1 MSESIDVL
9 AVMDAALSRLWN
21 SIPIRQVWTKD
32 QLDADEQL
40 KEARAAVAELIEA
53 AELLRMLS
61 TSHEEFPE
69 WPAGWSWLR
78 IDSAISRVRGAA

>member
-1 MSESIDVL
+1 MSEKIDVL
-9 AVMDAALSRLWN
+9 AALDAALHRLWD
-21 SIPIRQVWTKD
+21 SVPVRQVWTME

-53 AELLRMLS
+53 AEILRMLA
-61 TSHEEFPE
+61 TSHEEFPD

>member
-53 AELLRMLS
+53 AELLRMLA
-61 TSHEEFPE
+61 TSHEEFPD

-78 IDSAISRVRGAA
+78 VDSAISRVRGTA

>member
-53 AELLRMLS
+53 AEL
-61 TSHEEFPE
+61 PD
-69 WPAGWSWLR
+69 WPAGWDWDR
-78 IDSAISRVRGAA
+78 ISSALSNVRGAA